1 MIVHAK
7 RTQAAP
13 MRAPASIDHACNR
26 CAAGE
31 NDHVLLS
38 LLDYHTKSPS
48 PCQGGNCISFTL
60 FFPGAGVCIFLL
72 RRPLQGAGIRAA
84 GRPGCAGANGLRPF
98 RRLRRRACGPP
109 CPLHRPAKA
118 TGSWCFPAGQA
129 FRRFVFSH
137 LPHNLR
143 WNCSQ
148 ALWYNLNEKTDRQA
162 ENLRRCLYDAP
173 KGIDR
178 SAGTGI
184 PSVWL
189 LHLFWEE
196 I

>member
-1 MIVHAK
+1 MRPLWPSSSWTNNPPHKFK
-7 RTQAAP
+7 RLTVYSHREP
-13 MRAPASIDHACNR
+13 FFCP
-26 CAAGE
+26 
-31 NDHVLLS
+31 V
-38 LLDYHTKSPS
+38 
-48 PCQGGNCISFTL
+48 
-60 FFPGAGVCIFLL
+60 FPGGRFAG
-72 RRPLQGAGIRAA
+72 GTRAA
-84 GRPGCAGANGLRPF
+84 GRFGCAETGGLRPP

-109 CPLHRPAKA
+109 CPLHHPAKA

-137 LPHNLR
+137 LPQNLR

-162 ENLRRCLYDAP
+162 ENLWRCLYDAP

>member
-7 RTQAAP
+7 RTQVAP

-48 PCQGGNCISFTL
+48 PCQGGNRISFSL

-98 RRLRRRACGPP
+98 RRLRRRACGPHP
-109 CPLHRPAKA
+109 PPPVPSSGPLSSLRASLPPLLVSPAKTA
-118 TGSWCFPAGQA
+118 HPGRRPPAARRRANGLRP
-129 FRRFVFSH
+129 FRRCC
-137 LPHNLR
+137 R
-143 WNCSQ
+143 
-148 ALWYNLNEKTDRQA
+148 T
-162 ENLRRCLYDAP
+162 
-173 KGIDR
+173 
-178 SAGTGI
+178 AGPAARTPRKLFPYKHPPPTKSPGRDGPTG
-184 PSVWL
+184 
-189 LHLFWEE
+189 
-196 I
+196 

>member
-48 PCQGGNCISFTL
+48 PCQGGNRISFSL

-98 RRLRRRACGPP
+98 RRLRRRAAARPGGGGETGPRRLGRPRGGPGPP
-109 CPLHRPAKA
+109 PPQALRPAPSPSPCGYSA
-118 TGSWCFPAGQA
+118 TFTACPRWKEYSTASVTGRPSC
-129 FRRFVFSH
+129 RRTIAAYS
-137 LPHNLR
+137 
-143 WNCSQ
+143 
-148 ALWYNLNEKTDRQA
+148 
-162 ENLRRCLYDAP
+162 
-173 KGIDR
+173 R
-178 SAGTGI
+178 SCRA
-184 PSVWL
+184 
-189 LHLFWEE
+189 
-196 I
+196 

>member
-7 RTQAAP
+7 RTQVAP

-48 PCQGGNCISFTL
+48 PCQGGNRISFSL

-98 RRLRRRACGPP
+98 RRLRRRACGPHHP
-109 CPLHRPAKA
+109 QTCPLHTPPTDKITRQGRPHRVMLSRYSVISPAPA
-118 TGSWCFPAGQA
+118 RSCGSPPRSSRRAPGRCASR
-129 FRRFVFSH
+129 FRG
-137 LPHNLR
+137 
-143 WNCSQ
+143 NC
-148 ALWYNLNEKTDRQA
+148 W
-162 ENLRRCLYDAP
+162 
-173 KGIDR
+173 
-178 SAGTGI
+178 
-184 PSVWL
+184 
-189 LHLFWEE
+189 
-196 I
+196 